1 MIQVIYAGLAILLGG
16 GLVLF
21 GIGNGSISGGLVD
34 ALKGNGGGGGF
45 EKQISRAE
53 QRVTTNPEDRSALLT
68 LARLH
73 FQAANS
79 GTNVDQNTGVYSRDG
94 VTELEQAVSAW
105 EKYLEDEA
113 RDAEHGNGPAGRAGY
128 MRSSRTTRP
137 PPRPSESSRSIGPA
151 WGALTQLATYLYY
164 AGKFGQGDQV
174 AARAL
179 ARRRPAAQGGPGR
192 LNLAK

>member
-1 MIQVIYAGLAILLGG
+1 MIQVIYAGLAILMGG

-79 GTNVDQNTGVYSRDG
+79 GTNVDQNTGVYSR
-94 VTELEQAVSAW
+94 TESRSW
-105 EKYLEDEA
+105 SRPFRPGRSTSRPT
-113 RDAEHGNGPAGRAGY
+113 RDAEHGNGPAGRAG
-128 MRSSRTTRP
+128 
-137 PPRPSESSRSIGPA
+137 
-151 WGALTQLATYLYY
+151 
-164 AGKFGQGDQV
+164 V
-174 AARAL
+174 
-179 ARRRPAAQGGPGR
+179 
-192 LNLAK
+192 